1 MSQNQHYVPKFI
13 LRQFLAD
20 TDGERV
26 AVYDK
31 QTDKT
36 FVTSIRNVMAEN
48 RFNDFLFDDDW
59 IVSFEPFACAAEDQV
74 LPTYRRVLETRR
86 LGNSPQEKAALALLI
101 AFQLLRTKANRNSW
115 QQVEELIV
123 AKVEEG
129 GGKMQDVQ
137 GWEDWQPATENS
149 LKRDHLLSIRKSIG
163 DFAQIIATKDFLLA
177 APAEGRS
184 FYLGDNPVCLNN
196 MQTFGPHG
204 NLGLAVTGIEIYMPL
219 ASDLLLCAWCPSILS
234 TLRSD
239 YEKVVRQR
247 RCDAVGQVMAGKMTA
262 QEMKELMEQFGAAD
276 EPAASLLSA
285 AAESRPVS
293 STGENM
299 DYLNSLQTSFASRYV
314 VCQQADF
321 GLAQRFCRENPD
333 ARRGHRLAVA

>member
-1 MSQNQHYVPKFI
+1 MTQNQHYVPKFI

-20 TDGERV
+20 TGGERV

-31 QTDKT
+31 QADKT

-59 IVSFEPFACAAEDQV
+59 IASFEPVACAAEDQV
-74 LPTYRRVLETRR
+74 LPTYNKILETRR
-86 LGNSPQEKAALALLI
+86 LDNSPQEKAALALLI
-101 AFQLLRTKANRNSW
+101 AFQLLRTKANRSSW

-123 AKVEEG
+123 TKVEES

-163 DFAQIIATKDFLLA
+163 EFAQIIATKDFLLA
-177 APAEGRS
+177 APAAGRS
-184 FYLGDNPVCLNN
+184 FYLGDNPVCLSN
-196 MQTFGPHG
+196 MQKFGPRG
-204 NLGLAVTGIEIYMPL
+204 NLGLAVAGIEIYMPL
-219 ASDLLLCAWCPSILS
+219 ASDLLLSAWCPSILS

-239 YEKVVRQR
+239 YEKVVRER
-247 RCDAVGQVMAGKMTA
+247 RSEAVGQVMAGTMTA
-262 QEMKELMEQFGAAD
+262 QEMKDLMEQFGAPD
-276 EPAASLLSA
+276 RPVASLLSA

-293 STGENM
+293 SNEENM
-299 DYLNSLQTSFASRYV
+299 DYYNSLQTSFASRYV

-333 ARRGHRLAVA
+333 ARRGYRIGAA

>member
-1 MSQNQHYVPKFI
+1 MTQNQHYVPKFI

-20 TDGERV
+20 ADGERV

-59 IVSFEPFACAAEDQV
+59 IVSFEPLACAAEDQV
-74 LPTYRRVLETRR
+74 LPAYKKVLETRR
-86 LGNSPQEKAALALLI
+86 LDNSPQEKAALAFLM
-101 AFQLLRTKANRNSW
+101 AFQLLRTKANRNHW
-115 QQVEELIV
+115 QQIEELVV
-123 AKVEEG
+123 AKVEES

-163 DFAQIIATKDFLLA
+163 EFAQIIGMKDFLLA
-177 APAEGRS
+177 APADGRS

-196 MQTFGPHG
+196 MQKFGPYG
-204 NLGLAVTGIEIYMPL
+204 NLGLGVTGIEIYMPL

-239 YEKVVRQR
+239 YENAVRLR
-247 RCDAVGQVMAGKMTA
+247 RTEAIGQVMAGTMTA
-262 QEMKELMEQFGAAD
+262 PQMKELMERFDATD
-276 EPAASLLSA
+276 RPAASLLSA
-285 AAESRPVS
+285 AAEGIPVS
-293 STGENM
+293 SNEDNM
-299 DYLNSLQTSFASRYV
+299 DYYNSLQTSFASRYV

-321 GLAQRFCRENPD
+321 ALARTFCRENPN
-333 ARRGHRLAVA
+333 ARSGHRIGAA

>member
-1 MSQNQHYVPKFI
+1 MTQNQHYVPKFI

-59 IVSFEPFACAAEDQV
+59 MVSFEPIACAAEDQV
-74 LPTYRRVLETRR
+74 LPVYKKILETRR
-86 LGNSPQEKAALALLI
+86 LDNSPEEKAALAFLM
-101 AFQLLRTKANRNSW
+101 AFQLLRTKANRDQW

-123 AKVEEG
+123 AKVEES
-129 GGKMQDVQ
+129 GGKMQDVR

-149 LKRDHLLSIRKSIG
+149 LKRAHLLSIRNSIG
-163 DFAQIIATKDFLLA
+163 EFAQIIGTKDFLLA
-177 APAEGRS
+177 APADGRS

-196 MQTFGPHG
+196 KQTFGPYG

-219 ASDLLLCAWCPSILS
+219 ASDLLLCAWCPSLLS
-234 TLRSD
+234 ALRSD
-239 YEKVVRQR
+239 YESAARLRQTEALGR
-247 RCDAVGQVMAGKMTA
+247 VMAGTMTA
-262 QEMKELMEQFGAAD
+262 RQMKESMERFHATNQ
-276 EPAASLLSA
+276 PAASLLRD
-285 AAESRPVS
+285 AAEGIPVS
-293 STGENM
+293 SNQDNM
-299 DYLNSLQTSFASRYV
+299 DYYNSLQTSFASRYV

-321 GLAQRFCRENPD
+321 ALARTFCLENPN
-333 ARRGHRLAVA
+333 AKHGRRMGAA